1 MCVKGYA
8 QRGRKTSPEEETNR
22 KNEAK
27 PGASR
32 DGRDAGTQ
40 GGIEPGTLQ
49 KSSSKGLRA
58 KGSKTEPGRG
68 NEEEK

>member
-1 MCVKGYA
+1 MKQNQVPA
-8 QRGRKTSPEEETNR
+8 EMRGHRGGLSPGPC
-22 KNEAK
+22 KK
-27 PGASR
+27 GAS
-32 DGRDAGTQ
+32 RDAGTQ